1 MSRLAGSH
9 SPDAAVLPRGRGRLP
24 SEDVATDQ
32 RERILRAIVS
42 AAAEIG
48 YHAVTVGD
56 IVTRARVS
64 RAAFYR
70 QFAGK
75 PECFIAAMEMGR
87 DIVLP
92 RIVAARDLE
101 PGGDLASVL
110 RAMVREYLAICGSE
124 PEFARAW
131 ALELAAAGPTSIQL
145 RNRILDELALAV
157 RAAAET
163 QGTSRPFD
171 YYVALIGG
179 CHELVYRY
187 VAADRI
193 HRLGELEDPMVDF
206 LVAALAAA

>member
-1 MSRLAGSH
+1 
-9 SPDAAVLPRGRGRLP
+9 
-24 SEDVATDQ
+24 VARDQ
-32 RERILRAIVS
+32 RERILRAMVS
-42 AAAEIG
+42 ATAEIG

-70 QFAGK
+70 QFASK
-75 PECFIAAMEMGR
+75 LECFIAAVEMGR
-87 DIVLP
+87 NLVLR
-92 RIVAARDLE
+92 RIAAARDLE

-110 RAMVREYLAICGSE
+110 RAMVREYLAICASE
-124 PEFARAW
+124 PEFAHAW

-145 RNRILDELALAV
+145 RNRMLDELALAV
-157 RAAAET
+157 RTAAET
-163 QGTSRPFD
+163 RGTSRPFD

-187 VAADRI
+187 VATDRI
-193 HRLGELEDPMVDF
+193 NRLDELEDPMVDF